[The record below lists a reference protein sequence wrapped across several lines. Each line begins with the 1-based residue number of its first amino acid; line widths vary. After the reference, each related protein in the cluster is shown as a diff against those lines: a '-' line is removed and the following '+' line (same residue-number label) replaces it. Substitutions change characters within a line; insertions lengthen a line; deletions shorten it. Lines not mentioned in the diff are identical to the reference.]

1 LVRILALLSAGGDTD
16 PGVARLCQV
25 CASITV
31 TSGAVIMLVSDGAP
45 LGSWRTPD
53 AVSGLMEETQ
63 YTLGEG
69 PCFDAYHL
77 ERPVIEPDLANP
89 ETVRWPAF
97 SPVVLRAGV
106 RSVFGFPLR
115 IGAVRL
121 GALGLYRDTPGP
133 LTDDQHAEA
142 LVVAD
147 VATRAVLA
155 LHANASPSEL
165 ATEIE
170 TGANLRLVVHQA
182 CGTVAVQLGVGLTEA
197 LIRLRA
203 CAFANDRPISEI
215 AEDIVARRLRLD
227 PDSGEIYKQ

>member
-1 LVRILALLSAGGDTD
+1 MRTNWSAPSSNPTWPTRKPYAGRRSR
-16 PGVARLCQV
+16 PLCSEPE
-25 CASITV
+25 C
-31 TSGAVIMLVSDGAP
+31 
-45 LGSWRTPD
+45 
-53 AVSGLMEETQ
+53 
-63 YTLGEG
+63 G
-69 PCFDAYHL
+69 P
-77 ERPVIEPDLANP
+77 
-89 ETVRWPAF
+89 
-97 SPVVLRAGV
+97 
-106 RSVFGFPLR
+106 FGFPLR